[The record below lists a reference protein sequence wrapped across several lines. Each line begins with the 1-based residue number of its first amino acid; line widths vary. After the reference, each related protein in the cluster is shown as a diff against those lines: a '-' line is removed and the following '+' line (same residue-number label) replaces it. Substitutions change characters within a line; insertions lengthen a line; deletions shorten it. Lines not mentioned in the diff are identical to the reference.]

1 MSKHLKLFIIGILI
15 LLLSVQ
21 NVMFKEMIYQWEM
34 DQKYKITEI
43 NEMYAGA
50 PTTYQFGTQSI
61 ETYHIPKGKPLYKD
75 PWDNLIMI
83 GDVFI
88 TLNGQKVESL
98 EDFPVKLDEGLNQ
111 YQHYVSYWLIYDK
124 KKKEKS
130 FAIVLQTKRA
140 IMKSMEGFIPNE
152 EQNYRMILISKKGK
166 VKTENFTYKTKSK
179 LQTKL
184 IPPMKQGA
192 AGYYTD
198 EWAAYPS
205 IFTLI
210 YPFLYPIGTFII
222 GMILTL
228 LSLILFIKH
237 RKKYVKS

>member
-1 MSKHLKLFIIGILI
+1 MSTYKKLFLAGIL
-15 LLLSVQ
+15 LVFLSVQ
-21 NVMFKEMIYQWEM
+21 NSMFKEWIYQWEM
-34 DQKYKITEI
+34 DRKYKITEI

-50 PTTYQFGTQSI
+50 PTTFEFGTKTI
-61 ETYHIPKGKPLYKD
+61 ETFHITKDEKPFRD
-75 PWDNLIMI
+75 PWDNLITI
-83 GDVFI
+83 GDVYI
-88 TLNGQKVESL
+88 TIDGKNKEVLKN
-98 EDFPVKLDEGLNQ
+98 FPVQLSEGLNQ
-111 YQHYVSYWLIYDK
+111 YNHYVSYWLIYDK

-140 IMKSMEGFIPNE
+140 IMRSMEGFISNE
-152 EQNYRMILISKKGK
+152 EQDYRIITINEEGK

-210 YPFLYPIGTFII
+210 YPFFYPIGTFII
-222 GMILTL
+222 GMVIILT
-228 LSLILFIKH
+228 SIILFVKN
-237 RKKYVKS
+237 RKQ